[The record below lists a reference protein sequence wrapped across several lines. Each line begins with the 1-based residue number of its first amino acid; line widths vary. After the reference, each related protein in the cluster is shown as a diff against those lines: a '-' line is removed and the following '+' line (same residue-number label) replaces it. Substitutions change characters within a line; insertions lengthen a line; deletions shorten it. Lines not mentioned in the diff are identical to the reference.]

1 MGTGDISEISIVFS
15 YVCYS
20 LLYLKVMQMKKEQ
33 TVTSVFKGIVCPV
46 FALLGSAIILVGGI
60 VSNPIYAPIFIVFC
74 GVIAFAGI
82 RYYRYNGL
90 NQN

>member
-20 LLYLKVMQMKKEQ
+20 LLYLKVMQMKKAQ
-33 TVTSVFKGIVCPV
+33 TVTSIFKGIVCPV
-46 FALLGSAIILVGGI
+46 LALLGSAIILVGGI
-60 VSNPIYAPIFIVFC
+60 VSNPVYAPIFIVFC
-74 GVIAFAGI
+74 GVIAFLGVQ
-82 RYYRYNGL
+82 YYQRSGV